1 MLCKNRNDDI
11 IEINNKSNNA
21 HNDDDENIDYWI
33 EVLQLTE
40 EENVPHP
47 NIWLNIQH
55 FKKLCKY
62 YILTNYNQWDMNKTI
77 KQS

>member
-1 MLCKNRNDDI
+1 MLCKNTNDDI
-11 IEINNKSNNA
+11 IEIKNNSNNA

-33 EVLQLTE
+33 EVLQLTK

-55 FKKLCKY
+55 F
-62 YILTNYNQWDMNKTI
+62 
-77 KQS
+77 